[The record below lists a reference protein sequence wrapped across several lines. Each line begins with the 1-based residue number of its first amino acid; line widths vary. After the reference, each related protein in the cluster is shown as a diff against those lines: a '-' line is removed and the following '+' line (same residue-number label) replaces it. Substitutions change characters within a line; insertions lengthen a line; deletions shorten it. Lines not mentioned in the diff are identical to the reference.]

1 MAVIKH
7 ISSIKANPLALLK
20 YITGESKDTP
30 ARFITGLNCSEE
42 PKSAYME
49 MGLCYESYS
58 GQKYSQKPNAI
69 GKQKIKIHHYVM
81 SFKKGEISAEKA
93 HKIGLEWAKN
103 VFGNNHQILAA
114 THVDTDHIHVHFA
127 VNAYNLNGEHWIDNK
142 KTLKHCRDIS
152 DRIMKD
158 HNLSVIEK
166 PKFRR
171 NQKYTEWLARQ
182 NCTSWKSKLCDDI
195 DRIILLDNIKTIA
208 DLIEE
213 LIKCG
218 YTVKQGKYLSVKPSY
233 LENRKPVRTF
243 NLGDG
248 YGLEELQYRIEHKDR
263 EMSFD
268 KILKYSGIQR
278 DYALYLRGLQISFN
292 RKKGF
297 FREVTYGEL
306 RKTCD
311 LLCFMSEN
319 KIHSRQDFDDTVN
332 KVAEKADEVIERY
345 KAIKKKIS
353 DYDFVI
359 KNGQRYLEILDKRP
373 LLSDDISE
381 LAKLNLVKDLGV
393 KTKENLEKFPKILEA
408 AQTELSAMEAEYK
421 SAVAR
426 KKEVTVNYRAM
437 LDALETDYDRMVR
450 EQKAE
455 LEKYEEANRPK
466 VPFRQRVTEM
476 AEWAKKVQEQERL
489 DRQCRDNR
497 NKDGRER

>member
-1 MAVIKH
+1 
-7 ISSIKANPLALLK
+7 
-20 YITGESKDTP
+20 
-30 ARFITGLNCSEE
+30 
-42 PKSAYME
+42 

-69 GKQKIKIHHYVM
+69 GKQKIKMHHYVM

-93 HKIGLEWAKN
+93 HKIGLEWAKK

-166 PKFRR
+166 PKCRR

-182 NCTSWKSKLCDDI
+182 NCTSWKLKLCDDI

-278 DYALYLRGLQISFN
+278 NYALCLRGLQISFN
-292 RKKGF
+292 RKEGF
-297 FREVTYGEL
+297 FKDVTYGEL
-306 RKTCD
+306 RKTSD

-332 KVAEKADEVIERY
+332 KVAEKADELIERY

-359 KNGQRYLEILDKRP
+359 KNGQRYLEILAKRP
-373 LLSDDISE
+373 LLSADISE

-393 KTKENLEKFPKILEA
+393 KTKEDLEKFPKMLEA

-426 KKEVTVNYRAM
+426 KKEVTVHYRAM

-466 VPFRQRVTEM
+466 VPFGQRVTEM
-476 AEWAKKVQEQERL
+476 AEWAKKVQEQEKL